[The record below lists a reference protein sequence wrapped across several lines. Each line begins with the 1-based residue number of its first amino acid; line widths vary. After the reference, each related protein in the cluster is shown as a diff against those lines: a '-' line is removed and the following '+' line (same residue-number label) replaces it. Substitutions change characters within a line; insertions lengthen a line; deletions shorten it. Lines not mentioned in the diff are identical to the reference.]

1 MAMAKEQQKIPDDS
15 RVNILS
21 SIIRL
26 GHESFKKND
35 LAAKSV
41 HILNNSKLVSNY
53 DRSCLIDNRGVFPKI
68 IGVTGEESVNQNS
81 EYVLLI
87 KDLIFPILPSINK
100 PSELSS
106 EFIKTL
112 PNSDKIALLYEKY
125 LSINSGATVLLIP
138 MMPPEGGT
146 ESFMWIIEYFSPI
159 AETEKNKMGLLA
171 QNYSESLW
179 YCVNSSKNIHKSWE
193 KNSKFSIGKIIL
205 FSCLT
210 LLLILF
216 TYRVNLNVPSDFELM
231 PSVSEVDYAPF
242 AGKIAEVLVKNGENV
257 KKDQVL
263 IKYDTQELIYSL
275 SESQIAYNETLAK
288 LDMTRQKSFKDEAI
302 LPEIKILEL
311 QKEKDKV
318 GIEKIKWYIDNSI
331 IKSKASGTA
340 VIDDEKNLEGKAVN
354 AGEKLVEVVSNDNL
368 LAEIMLN
375 EKDAA
380 VLEKIS
386 SITLYLHSRPE
397 NGIKASVIS
406 VSPKAEFADN
416 KQFCFLIKAS
426 FNKNDEKDLVY
437 GMRGIARV
445 SGNEVSLGYYLTR
458 NILLWWRKV

>member
-35 LAAKSV
+35 LAAKAV

-100 PSELSS
+100 LSELSS
-106 EFIKTL
+106 EFIKAL

-138 MMPPEGGT
+138 MMPPEGGA

-179 YCVNSSKNIHKSWE
+179 YCVNSSK
-193 KNSKFSIGKIIL
+193 
-205 FSCLT
+205 
-210 LLLILF
+210 
-216 TYRVNLNVPSDFELM
+216 
-231 PSVSEVDYAPF
+231 
-242 AGKIAEVLVKNGENV
+242 KIA
-257 KKDQVL
+257 
-263 IKYDTQELIYSL
+263 
-275 SESQIAYNETLAK
+275 
-288 LDMTRQKSFKDEAI
+288 
-302 LPEIKILEL
+302 
-311 QKEKDKV
+311 
-318 GIEKIKWYIDNSI
+318 WNS
-331 IKSKASGTA
+331 
-340 VIDDEKNLEGKAVN
+340 
-354 AGEKLVEVVSNDNL
+354 
-368 LAEIMLN
+368 
-375 EKDAA
+375 
-380 VLEKIS
+380 
-386 SITLYLHSRPE
+386 
-397 NGIKASVIS
+397 
-406 VSPKAEFADN
+406 AD
-416 KQFCFLIKAS
+416 
-426 FNKNDEKDLVY
+426 
-437 GMRGIARV
+437 
-445 SGNEVSLGYYLTR
+445 
-458 NILLWWRKV
+458 